1 MQSHTFVLR
10 CVLVLVITL
19 AMLPRVLQRAHHNR
33 NRTRVLT
40 FNCRTLLA
48 DVRLQ
53 ELDYA
58 LTEKGILICALQET
72 RRDGFKS
79 ETTENYEFFWY
90 GECSGHRGV
99 GFVIHKSIRHLVSS
113 PRGIPDS
120 DGRLLTIDILLHDK
134 KRPVTFICAY
144 APTSKSSCATRKK
157 FYSQLDKLLTPY
169 TWLLGDFN
177 ARVGRRLPES
187 DSNFGAAI
195 QNTVGPYSLKGDI
208 VPNTNGEFLINS
220 TSPKNLRHVASH
232 FRMRDSKRW
241 TWRHPRYRSRTV
253 LDHVFT
259 PASHMRFVSR
269 CFVPSDFA
277 VSSDHRPVICE
288 LNFRPRTSSK
298 VPREP
303 LLDMRGFAQPNVRE
317 TFQNT
322 VTHALGDTN
331 PDEVPSDQLSSTIRN
346 VTCEAARATIPTKSK
361 SKFPE
366 EFSPETIALIQQK
379 RTVWRSM
386 QNSGTRVTRSLSNS
400 HRILCQ
406 QTKRSI
412 RKDRNALLEKEAAEL
427 TSAFRENT
435 FKGYS
440 LLKQQH
446 RSRTKT
452 MLPPESDFTA
462 HYRSHYQLGPEDPLE
477 VAGCDLPPSTSDD
490 TLTRDEF
497 DAGVRKLN
505 ANRQAGQDGCAPEYI
520 KHGGPLL
527 LHWTFTLM
535 LRIWTFVCDLPVID
549 RIGNLVPIAKK
560 AGGAL
565 VTSFRPICLLTTLY
579 KLYAILVFQ
588 KVCCRVKDFVTWTQC
603 GFIGGRS
610 CGNNLWILRRVAEKA
625 VEFNTPVFCVLV
637 DYKGAFDAINRTTL
651 GRILALFLTP
661 SMVRRVMSLYFDAK
675 ACVKMNNIL
684 GPEFDLLRGV
694 RQGCPASP
702 SFFTVALAFIS
713 KTFRLAFTGIKLI
726 HLHLSTIEYADD
738 QIFFSLTSAGLQE
751 MLNFLSDTAAPF
763 GLRLAPGKC
772 ELICF
777 HRPGT
782 VDKNTL
788 PVITFENKILKWKSS
803 VIYLGSLFAEDGNVL
818 SAVKHRI
825 CCAETIVERLNPRVF
840 RRRAITP
847 LIKGNFISSAVLA
860 SLLYGL
866 QYCAFGKRE
875 RTCVDGYFLR
885 LAKRVLHL
893 PHNYH
898 LSYAEAEQRLG
909 VSRPSLRLMQ
919 ERLRWTGHVL
929 RSDEAV
935 LFEVLTFIPEGGA
948 RGRGRPRRRFY
959 DTVKEDLLS
968 KNIAIAARTQTDFW
982 RALATRAAD
991 RKDWRHTIVN

>member
-1 MQSHTFVLR
+1 M
-10 CVLVLVITL
+10 
-19 AMLPRVLQRAHHNR
+19 
-33 NRTRVLT
+33 
-40 FNCRTLLA
+40 
-48 DVRLQ
+48 
-53 ELDYA
+53 
-58 LTEKGILICALQET
+58 
-72 RRDGFKS
+72 
-79 ETTENYEFFWY
+79 
-90 GECSGHRGV
+90 
-99 GFVIHKSIRHLVSS
+99 
-113 PRGIPDS
+113 
-120 DGRLLTIDILLHDK
+120 
-134 KRPVTFICAY
+134 
-144 APTSKSSCATRKK
+144 
-157 FYSQLDKLLTPY
+157 
-169 TWLLGDFN
+169 
-177 ARVGRRLPES
+177 
-187 DSNFGAAI
+187 
-195 QNTVGPYSLKGDI
+195 
-208 VPNTNGEFLINS
+208 
-220 TSPKNLRHVASH
+220 
-232 FRMRDSKRW
+232 
-241 TWRHPRYRSRTV
+241 
-253 LDHVFT
+253 
-259 PASHMRFVSR
+259 
-269 CFVPSDFA
+269 
-277 VSSDHRPVICE
+277 
-288 LNFRPRTSSK
+288 
-298 VPREP
+298 
-303 LLDMRGFAQPNVRE
+303 
-317 TFQNT
+317 
-322 VTHALGDTN
+322 
-331 PDEVPSDQLSSTIRN
+331 
-346 VTCEAARATIPTKSK
+346 
-361 SKFPE
+361 
-366 EFSPETIALIQQK
+366 
-379 RTVWRSM
+379 
-386 QNSGTRVTRSLSNS
+386 
-400 HRILCQ
+400 RIL
-406 QTKRSI
+406 
-412 RKDRNALLEKEAAEL
+412 A
-427 TSAFRENT
+427 
-435 FKGYS
+435 
-440 LLKQQH
+440 
-446 RSRTKT
+446 
-452 MLPPESDFTA
+452 
-462 HYRSHYQLGPEDPLE
+462 
-477 VAGCDLPPSTSDD
+477 
-490 TLTRDEF
+490 
-497 DAGVRKLN
+497 
-505 ANRQAGQDGCAPEYI
+505 
-520 KHGGPLL
+520 
-527 LHWTFTLM
+527 
-535 LRIWTFVCDLPVID
+535 
-549 RIGNLVPIAKK
+549 
-560 AGGAL
+560 
-565 VTSFRPICLLTTLY
+565 
-579 KLYAILVFQ
+579 
-588 KVCCRVKDFVTWTQC
+588 
-603 GFIGGRS
+603 
-610 CGNNLWILRRVAEKA
+610 NLWILRRVAEKA
-625 VEFNTPVFCVLV
+625 IEFNTPVYCVLV

-788 PVITFENKILKWKSS
+788 PVITFENKVLKWKSS
-803 VIYLGSLFAEDGNVL
+803 VVYLGSLFAEDGNVL

-885 LAKRVLHL
+885 LAKRVMHL

-909 VSRPSLRLMQ
+909 VMRPSLRLMQ

-982 RALATRAAD
+982 RALAIRAAD
-991 RKDWRHTIVN
+991 RKSWRRTVVN